1 VTRAFC
7 RRQCGRREAPQENV
21 DPVKKLG
28 VLRASL
34 DIAKYAD
41 LTLAKEAA
49 KRLAEAN
56 H

>member
-1 VTRAFC
+1 MSTWRKAGF
-7 RRQCGRREAPQENV
+7 
-21 DPVKKLG
+21 
-28 VLRASL
+28 LRASV
-34 DIAKYAD
+34 DVAKYAD

>member
-1 VTRAFC
+1 MSTWRKAGF
-7 RRQCGRREAPQENV
+7 
-21 DPVKKLG
+21 
-28 VLRASL
+28 LRASGV
-34 DIAKYAD
+34 DVAKYAD